1 MKKLAKMMMILLGLC
16 SIAGLVACGI
26 TVLVLA
32 GWLDAG
38 ARHQQAA
45 LQAAMTYGIMT
56 MAFTGLALWL
66 NQSLKGM

>member
-45 LQAAMTYGIMT
+45 MTYGIMT